1 MVVLSLFGFIGNVSL
16 KACRA
21 FGRYT
26 LFVIQVCH
34 TACMTQLKTNKLF
47 VQMERIG
54 IQSFPISI
62 LTGLFAGGIIALQTY
77 ASFRQFGSE
86 NMIGPVVAL
95 TMTRELGPV
104 LTGLMVAGRCSSGIA
119 AEVGTMRITEQ
130 IDALETLCINNFQY
144 LIVPRV
150 LASTI
155 MLPFLTIFSMAFG
168 IMGGYLVC
176 VYVYALNPLDY
187 VDGIKSLLKASD
199 IMNGLV
205 KASFFGFILSTVGA
219 FKGFYTWGGAKGVG
233 IATTES
239 VVLASITILASNY
252 FLSTLL
258 FGGV

>member
-1 MVVLSLFGFIGNVSL
+1 MVLLSLFGFVGKQAL
-16 KACRA
+16 KACRS

-26 LFVIQVCH
+26 IFVLQ
-34 TACMTQLKTNKLF
+34 TFQTMFLTQLKTSKLF
-47 VQMERIG
+47 AQMERIG
-54 IQSFPISI
+54 IQSFPIGV

-77 ASFRQFGSE
+77 ASFKQFGSE
-86 NMIGPVVAL
+86 HMIGPVVAL

-150 LASTI
+150 LAATI
-155 MLPFLTIFSMAFG
+155 MLPFLTIFSMTFG
-168 IMGGYLVC
+168 IMGGYAVC
-176 VYVYALNPLDY
+176 VFVYGLNPVDY
-187 VDGIKSLLKASD
+187 VDGIQTILKASD
-199 IMNGLV
+199 ILNGLI
-205 KASFFGFILSTVGA
+205 KAGFFGFILSSVGA

-239 VVLASITILASNY
+239 VVVASIAILASNY